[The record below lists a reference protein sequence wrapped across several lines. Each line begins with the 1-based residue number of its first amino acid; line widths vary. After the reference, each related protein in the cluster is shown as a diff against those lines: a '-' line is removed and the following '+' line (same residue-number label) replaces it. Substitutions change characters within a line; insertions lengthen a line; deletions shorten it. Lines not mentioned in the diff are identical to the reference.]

1 MSTVIG
7 NVLKINNQP
16 KNKNMTTS
24 NIAKPVKPLMTTST
38 TDSTPDTITKLPV
51 VHVPNSLDGGAG
63 KSMQSRILCAY
74 YEDKKRDY
82 QLIDT
87 DPKLDVAI
95 AYAPELFAKWRDQHT
110 TGMNFMKSSAV
121 TNTEILREQLLISRN
136 PELYNLGD
144 RLIEAISPE
153 EKNGIIQPKC
163 DSILSMPSNNHDDFK
178 FWIDQNRITI
188 ESAED
193 FTIVSWWMSNGSI
206 DNQKAFM
213 AFVDEYP
220 YLTHAIVA
228 NTGIKCAGSSWMRF
242 TWEPQIVKLIEENTV
257 KEARMEPFLSDA
269 EILQRV
275 ASGETFSK
283 IKPALHKNIGNK
295 LTGWLMSNWNSLE
308 ATGLL

>member
-1 MSTVIG
+1 
-7 NVLKINNQP
+7 
-16 KNKNMTTS
+16 MTTN
-24 NIAKPVKPLMTTST
+24 NIAKPIKPLMNNST
-38 TDSTPDTITKLPV
+38 TGSTPNTIAKLPV

-74 YEDKKRDY
+74 YEDKGRDY

-110 TGMNFMKSSAV
+110 TGMNFMKSSAI
-121 TNTEILREQLLISRN
+121 TSTEVLREQLLISRN
-136 PELYNLGD
+136 RELYNLGD

-153 EKNGIIQPKC
+153 EKNGIVQPKC

-193 FTIVSWWMSNGSI
+193 FTMVSWWMSNGLI
-206 DNQKAFM
+206 DNQKAFI
-213 AFVDEYP
+213 AFVEEYP
-220 YLTHAIVA
+220 YLNHVIVA
-228 NTGIKCAGSSWMRF
+228 NTGIKCASSSWMRF
-242 TWEPQIVKLIEENTV
+242 TWDTQIIKLIEDGVV
-257 KEARMEPFLSDA
+257 KETRMEPFLSDG

-283 IKPALHKNIGNK
+283 IKPTLHKSIGNK
-295 LTGWLMSNWNSLE
+295 LTGWLMSNWNNFE